1 MYVFSNEPIQM
12 AFAETDRSAQLY
24 ESDFSF
30 GYPMTERPYRNA
42 KVRGRFADG
51 HQVRMGFYCLTNGF
65 RCDVYFL
72 PPYAD
77 DGLGEPALT
86 TWRRTPNLRR
96 LPWRNVGILFTGET
110 HLE

>member
-42 KVRGRFADG
+42 KVSGRFADG

-72 PPYAD
+72 PPDAY
-77 DGLGEPALT
+77 DGICEPAL
-86 TWRRTPNLRR
+86 P
-96 LPWRNVGILFTGET
+96 GICVAGVSISLKMKFSCQLTAGAR
-110 HLE
+110 H